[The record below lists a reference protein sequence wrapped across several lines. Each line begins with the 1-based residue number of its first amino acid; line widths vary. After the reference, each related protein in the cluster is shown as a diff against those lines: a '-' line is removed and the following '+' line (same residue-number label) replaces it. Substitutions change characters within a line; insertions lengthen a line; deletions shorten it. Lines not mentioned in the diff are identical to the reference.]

1 MQLKLFALAALLS
14 ATTWAAPAA
23 NSSDGDFA
31 GDVPAVD
38 SVADNNTSAAGIVAD
53 SYPRR
58 LQLSVYDD
66 KYFGG
71 AKQEFTNTNGNEFP
85 CWTINL
91 SQVRSYRANSKG
103 VDVRFYEDEGCQN
116 MARAFED
123 SDWDHIWDDD
133 VKKSKYVKVVKVWG
147 A

>member
-1 MQLKLFALAALLS
+1 MQLKLLALAALLS

-38 SVADNNTSAAGIVAD
+38 SVADNNTSAAGIAAD

-71 AKQEFTNTNGNEFP
+71 AKQEFTNTNG
-85 CWTINL
+85 
-91 SQVRSYRANSKG
+91 
-103 VDVRFYEDEGCQN
+103 
-116 MARAFED
+116 
-123 SDWDHIWDDD
+123 
-133 VKKSKYVKVVKVWG
+133 SKYLYLANIYCKWMPDLTLY
-147 A
+147 